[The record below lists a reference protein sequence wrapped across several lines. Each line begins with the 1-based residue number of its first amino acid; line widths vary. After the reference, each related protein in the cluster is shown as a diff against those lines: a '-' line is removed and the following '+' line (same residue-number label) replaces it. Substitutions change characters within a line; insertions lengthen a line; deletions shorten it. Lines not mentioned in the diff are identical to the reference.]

1 MLIGALLIIAQQESV
16 KSSRKEWVNKL
27 VSIHTAMRIN
37 GSQYTALWKD
47 LINTVLSERRQYLF
61 HKFNRFLKNRQNKS
75 ILLNI
80 KLGIPLG

>member
-16 KSSRKEWVNKL
+16 KLSRKEWVNKL
-27 VSIHTAMRIN
+27 ESIHTAMRIN
-37 GSQYTALWKD
+37 GSQYTTLWKD

-61 HKFNRFLKNRQNKS
+61 PKFNRFLKNRQNKS